1 MTDELDKSP
10 QEQIKE
16 GIWRIA
22 LWAVV
27 IAAGMAFGIFIGY
40 LLWGDAPDL
49 RSQVASLEQQ
59 KLELKNER
67 EAQAG
72 RQALCERDK
81 EDFKKR
87 VDKAFDQ
94 KNECQ
99 RELAELKSRLG
110 Q

>member
-1 MTDELDKSP
+1 MADELEKSP

-16 GIWRIA
+16 GICRIA
-22 LWAVV
+22 LWTVV
-27 IAAGMAFGIFIGY
+27 VLAGAAFGVFIGY
-40 LLWGDAPDL
+40 ELWGDAPDL
-49 RSQVASLEQQ
+49 RLQVSSFEQQ
-59 KLELKNER
+59 VLELKNDR

-94 KNECQ
+94 RNECQ
-99 RELAELKSRLG
+99 RELSELKQRLG

>member
-1 MTDELDKSP
+1 MADEAEKSP
-10 QEQIKE
+10 QDQIKE

-22 LWAVV
+22 LQSVV
-27 IAAGMAFGIFIGY
+27 ILAGIAFGVFIGY
-40 LLWGDAPDL
+40 QLWGDAPDL
-49 RSQVASLEQQ
+49 KLQVATLEQQ
-59 KLELKNER
+59 IQELKNDR

-94 KNECQ
+94 KNECMK
-99 RELAELKSRLG
+99 ELADMKKQLA